1 MRSKRE
7 VFEFFGVGHTRGYK
21 ILNDQETNRRHGHT
35 NKSETRGQPRKL
47 SKKQI
52 DRMDEI
58 LQTWG
63 LEGRSLTWNQLG
75 AAAETSSISWRTIQ
89 RAMHE
94 RNYRKCLACTK
105 TYVPKDLMIAQKD
118 WAWNKRNTYSLNDWK
133 RVRFSDEVHFGR
145 GPQRRL
151 RIIRKPGERT
161 CQDCIQEQHDPEEK
175 DKKQKRY
182 HCWAAVGWNFKSELI
197 FYEVPSNSNGKMSQ
211 KVYIDFIQESVVKT
225 WLETDPKFV
234 LEEDGDSGHGS
245 GKDNI
250 VRRGK
255 DEHGLKYYFNCPRSP
270 DLSPIEN
277 CWQVPKQRV
286 GRQPHWDDDT
296 TIAAIKA
303 GWFSLSQETI
313 NKWIESMLKRIDD
326 VLDMNGK
333 MTGW

>member
-1 MRSKRE
+1 MEPVLESRITINTEHTTPTKAKGILRSKRE
-7 VFEFFGVGHTRGYK
+7 VFEFFGVGHTRGYE
-21 ILNDQETNRRHGHT
+21 ILNDQETNRRHDHT

-75 AAAETSSISWRTIQ
+75 AAAETSSVSWRTIQ

-94 RNYRKCLACTK
+94 RNYRKCLARTK
-105 TYVPKDLMIAQKD
+105 TYVPKDLMIARKD

-161 CQDCIQEQHDPEEK
+161 CQDCIQEQHEPEEK

-182 HCWAAVGWNFKSELI
+182 HCWAAVGWNFKSKLI
-197 FYEVPSNSNGKMSQ
+197 FYEVP
-211 KVYIDFIQESVVKT
+211 
-225 WLETDPKFV
+225 
-234 LEEDGDSGHGS
+234 
-245 GKDNI
+245 
-250 VRRGK
+250 
-255 DEHGLKYYFNCPRSP
+255 
-270 DLSPIEN
+270 
-277 CWQVPKQRV
+277 
-286 GRQPHWDDDT
+286 
-296 TIAAIKA
+296 AIRM
-303 GWFSLSQETI
+303 E
-313 NKWIESMLKRIDD
+313 R
-326 VLDMNGK
+326 
-333 MTGW
+333 